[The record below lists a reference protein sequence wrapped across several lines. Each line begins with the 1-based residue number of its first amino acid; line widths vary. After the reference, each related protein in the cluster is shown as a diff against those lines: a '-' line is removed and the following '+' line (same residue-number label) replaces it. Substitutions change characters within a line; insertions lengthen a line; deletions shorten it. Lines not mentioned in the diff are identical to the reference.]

1 MDDMMQLTQIRRE
14 ALREEADMRRLIKLA
29 QQDQQPRRSNHA
41 MGIGRI
47 IQMVL
52 VMLK

>member
-14 ALREEADMRRLIKLA
+14 ALREEADMRRLVKLA
-29 QQDQQPRRSNHA
+29 QEDQKPRRNHA
-41 MGIGRI
+41 LGIGRI
-47 IQMVL
+47 LQMVL